1 MESEAQK
8 RAHKKYE
15 QTTIEQVTFRVPRG
29 TKAKIAKCASKNKES
44 VNKFLNRLVNKEIT
58 KNK

>member
-15 QTTIEQVTFRVPRG
+15 HTTIEQVTFRVPRG
-29 TKAKIAKCASKNKES
+29 TKARIAKCASKNKES
-44 VNKFLNRLVNKEIT
+44 INKFLNRIVNKEI
-58 KNK
+58 KRCK